1 MNTYNIWLPLK
12 YTAIRA
18 GSWGWT
24 KVLSW
29 HQPLPCSWLCQPIR
43 CAFSPVVYL
52 LLARQVVL
60 QVSNV
65 SISLASLLRKVRFLM
80 TASSW
85 QCQRTNRLYSS
96 FFWTAKTLG
105 KNCDYTKT
113 FNWGLHKMI
122 SSLWSKSTFFRVLLR
137 LLYSLFL
144 HTPHVSELGENKPA
158 FMGQIILLWSSLK

>member
-29 HQPLPCSWLCQPIR
+29 HQPLPCSWLCQPIL

-52 LLARQVVL
+52 LFARQVVL

-85 QCQRTNRLYSS
+85 QRTNRLYSS

-105 KNCDYTKT
+105 KIVITPKPLIEDCTRWFLPSGVNQPSSECFCTLSTAYSYTPLMSL
-113 FNWGLHKMI
+113 NWLKI
-122 SSLWSKSTFFRVLLR
+122 NQPLWAKSYYCGHL
-137 LLYSLFL
+137 
-144 HTPHVSELGENKPA
+144 
-158 FMGQIILLWSSLK
+158 